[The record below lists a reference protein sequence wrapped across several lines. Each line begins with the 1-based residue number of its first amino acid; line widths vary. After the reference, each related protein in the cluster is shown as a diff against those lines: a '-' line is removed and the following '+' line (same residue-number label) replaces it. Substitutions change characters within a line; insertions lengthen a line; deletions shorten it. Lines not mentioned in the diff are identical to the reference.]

1 MVVLIGVVDVITGPE
16 WGFAFFYFIPIVPV
30 AWLLG
35 RRPGIVVAVASAA
48 MWFYADTALTGSQSL
63 APSLWNAISRL
74 AIFIAGA
81 YLIDV
86 VREDRERM
94 RRVADQRDEFLRVL
108 EHELP
113 VPAQEMIQALNAA
126 QAQGTL
132 DASGI
137 EAIRHRAE
145 SLLFLTRDFVALGQS
160 QSRRLQLRAV
170 PFDIAHLVNEVARE
184 RPDHRSVLVTVP
196 SDALV
201 VTADPDRVRQALAD
215 SIAQVVADA
224 GTIDYVS
231 INVRADG
238 PDAIVAIS
246 SALPTAPAGVD
257 IAKLGLN
264 LQLARLLLEAM
275 HGSLVVERA
284 ALGRGTRISIR
295 VPLAARGMVSGDV
308 PLDKASPRFPSGN

>member
-1 MVVLIGVVDVITGPE
+1 VLIGVVDVITGPE

-35 RRPGIVVAVASAA
+35 RWPGIVVAIASAV

-86 VREDRERM
+86 VREDGERM
-94 RRVADQRDEFLRVL
+94 RRVAEQRDEFLQVL

-145 SLLFLTRDFVALGQS
+145 SLLFLTRDFVVLGQS

-238 PDAIVAIS
+238 ENAIVAIS
-246 SALPTAPAGVD
+246 SALPTAASGVD
-257 IAKLGLN
+257 VAKLGLN

-284 ALGRGTRISIR
+284 ALGRGTRITIR
-295 VPLAARGMVSGDV
+295 VPLAGRGMVSGDV
-308 PLDKASPRFPSGN
+308 PVDKASPRIPSGD

>member
-1 MVVLIGVVDVITGPE
+1 
-16 WGFAFFYFIPIVPV
+16 
-30 AWLLG
+30 
-35 RRPGIVVAVASAA
+35 

-86 VREDRERM
+86 VRLDRERM
-94 RRVADQRDEFLRVL
+94 RRVAEQRDEFLRVL

-145 SLLFLTRDFVALGQS
+145 SLVFLTRDFVALGQS

-238 PDAIVAIS
+238 GNAIVAIS
-246 SALPTAPAGVD
+246 SALPTAAAGVD

-295 VPLAARGMVSGDV
+295 VPLAGRGMVSGDV
-308 PLDKASPRFPSGN
+308 PLDKASPRIPSGD